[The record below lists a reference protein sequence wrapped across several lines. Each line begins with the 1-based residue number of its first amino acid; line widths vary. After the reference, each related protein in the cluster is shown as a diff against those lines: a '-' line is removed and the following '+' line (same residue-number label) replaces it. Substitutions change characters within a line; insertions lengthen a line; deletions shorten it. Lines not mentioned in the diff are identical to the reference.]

1 MLFET
6 ILTFAVA
13 LGVPILLMI
22 EEIAQRR
29 QALRTE
35 GRPATA
41 GPRPERPR
49 IVHTRMAR
57 PTGMPLSD
65 HARETAQVRY
75 RSAAS

>member
-13 LGVPILLMI
+13 LGVPILLTI
-22 EEIAQRR
+22 EEIAHRR

-35 GRPATA
+35 SRAMTA
-41 GPRPERPR
+41 RPRPERPR
-49 IVHTRMAR
+49 IVHTRTAR
-57 PTGMPLSD
+57 PTGVPLSD
-65 HARETAQVRY
+65 HSREIAQARY